1 MRCRLA
7 WLCLFIA
14 ACAAWWPAQARQPV
28 KGAMTKPENRPGLG
42 CGADN
47 AAAVPALQ
55 RRARLAGFY
64 DHYLASQGAQ
74 VLEWRLDGAARSVA
88 IDARHLSV
96 AGQHGYAI
104 DAADRLVRWRLGG
117 SAAPEAELESV
128 ALASAGDSSVLAIR
142 CDGSLWQR
150 RDIGTAW
157 QRIAPRAI
165 HAWVGDSSD
174 YYLDGD
180 GRLFVAGK
188 AHRGQYGTGQLSD
201 APGWVPSAEAARF
214 VVAHT
219 GHAVFLRD
227 DGAVLGTGG
236 NRFGPL
242 ATHGLGDKADRWGV
256 IFTAAAQIASGSRH
270 TLALR
275 ADGQL
280 FGWGGTD
287 GTAPKWLMNGVSAIA
302 AGNDGSAAIDATGS
316 IWRWQVGQPPQKL
329 PAPR

>member
-1 MRCRLA
+1 MSSPEPRPG
-7 WLCLFIA
+7 
-14 ACAAWWPAQARQPV
+14 CAAGHGV
-28 KGAMTKPENRPGLG
+28 
-42 CGADN
+42 
-47 AAAVPALQ
+47 AVQALQ
-55 RRARLAGFY
+55 RRARMAGFY
-64 DHYLASQGAQ
+64 DHYLAIEGTR
-74 VLEWRLDGAARSVA
+74 VLEWRLEAPARVVFDGA
-88 IDARHLSV
+88 RHVSV
-96 AGQHGYAI
+96 AGRFGYAI
-104 DAADRLVRWRLGG
+104 DAEDRLVRWPLGT
-117 SAAPEAELESV
+117 ADAKPVPELDSV

-150 RDIGTAW
+150 GADVDAAW
-157 QRIAPRAI
+157 QRIAPAAI

-174 YYLDGD
+174 YYIDGD

-188 AHRGQYGTGQLSD
+188 AHRGQYGTGQLTD
-201 APGWVPSAEAARF
+201 APGWVPSADGARF

-256 IFTAAAQIASGSRH
+256 IFTGAVQIASGSKH

-280 FGWGGTD
+280 FGWGGAD
-287 GTAPKWLMNGVSAIA
+287 GTAPKLLMNGVSAIV
-302 AGNDGSAAIDATGS
+302 AGLDGSAAIDNAGGV
-316 IWRWQVGQPPQKL
+316 WRWQVGQPPRRL
-329 PAPR
+329 PIPR

>member
-1 MRCRLA
+1 MVP
-7 WLCLFIA
+7 
-14 ACAAWWPAQARQPV
+14 PALARQPI
-28 KGAMTKPENRPGLG
+28 KGAMTKPENRAGLG

-64 DHYLASQGAQ
+64 DHYVALGAAQ
-74 VLEWRLDGAARSVA
+74 VLEWRLDGPARAIA
-88 IDARHLSV
+88 IDARHV
-96 AGQHGYAI
+96 GVTGHHGYAI
-104 DAADRLVRWRLGG
+104 DAADRLWRWRLGTAT
-117 SAAPEAELESV
+117 AAPEAELDAV
-128 ALASAGDSSVLAIR
+128 ALASAGDSGVLAIR

-150 RDIGTAW
+150 REAAAW

-174 YYLDGD
+174 YFIDGD

-188 AHRGQYGTGQLSD
+188 AHRGQYGTGQLTD
-201 APGWVPSAEAARF
+201 APGWVPSAEGARF

-219 GHAVFLRD
+219 GHAVVLRD

-236 NRFGPL
+236 NRYGPL

-256 IFTAAAQIASGSRH
+256 IFTGAAQIASGSRH

-280 FGWGGTD
+280 FGWGGAD
-287 GTAPKWLMNGVSAIA
+287 GTTPKPLMSGVTAMA
-302 AGNDGSAAIDATGS
+302 AGLDGSAAIDVAGAV
-316 IWRWQVGQPPQKL
+316 WRWRVGSPPQPL
-329 PAPR
+329 ATPR